1 MDKEPNTGCPQ
12 PRRRP
17 YLATWEWFLRK
28 TVSPPRGFS

>member
-17 YLATWEWFLRK
+17 YLATWE
-28 TVSPPRGFS
+28 